1 MALSPTSPVH
11 SLWAKTFSSAEP
23 SLAHLRELLWLSV
36 PQHLRDSADVGMA
49 LSAFWIPESVRERLC
64 RKNRLTHEQLAS
76 LIGFLTGTHDCGKAT
91 MTFCDQIAEVP
102 ELEWLANQTRRA
114 MSHDGSTPFVN
125 PAFKPTHSLAS
136 DAILRRE
143 LTRIFPEA
151 EYTAICTLTS
161 AAGAHHGRP
170 SELPMHDSPL
180 GGERLTAVNQYLD
193 RHGPVWAQA
202 WSELVED
209 ILERTQATAVLS
221 QVLNQGGLD
230 ITDQMLLA
238 GLVSIADWIASNQEL
253 FELTE
258 SGCHTS
264 DQSRAGDA
272 LEQLALTPPWRA
284 KYDAV
289 PPFER
294 RFGWPRGSRLRACQQ
309 VAVEAA
315 VEQAR
320 PALFIICDEMG
331 RGKTEAALLAAEI
344 SAGHTG
350 AGGVAFALPSQV
362 TTNAMLPRITHW
374 VESLDQES
382 PHSLRLMHSNAHL
395 SPEFESLIHRTR
407 AISDGADHD
416 EVIAHQWFSGRKG
429 LLSEFTVS
437 TVDQVLMLA
446 LQSRYVALRHFGL
459 AGKVVII
466 DEVHSYDHYTR
477 SYLEKTLTW
486 LAAHGTSVILLS
498 ATLASSV
505 QSEFEKAY
513 AEGFAQKKSTSD
525 KRVKRKVEL
534 PQPTETFTFP
544 SVSVTSQAGT
554 KHMPVE
560 AEKKSREVRLTTL
573 EDSLEDLQ
581 SALSTQL
588 RDGGVVGV
596 VCNTV
601 SRAQL
606 AFSALRKEYGEDV
619 VLLHSQLTVA
629 ERSSL
634 ERQLVNDLGK
644 NGRRQ
649 PSDAHT
655 LRPYRRLVVGT
666 QVLEQSLD
674 VDFDLL
680 VSDFAPVDLLAQRA
694 GRLHRHN
701 RPPHDRPQALRE
713 PEMLVRGLNRGEIS
727 PTAVPEFESGAQN
740 IYGEYLLLATAAVL
754 RTHANGSPWCIRHDL
769 YPKIEAVYTHTPD
782 IPEAWATRFEEAK
795 KAYNQAKKEARV
807 RAEKFQM
814 PTPRKAGADLTQA
827 LGSASKLD
835 ADRDQRKAVASV
847 RDIQPTLEA
856 ILLWENDGYIY
867 PLPWLLDDKTEL
879 VPLSETQL
887 PPRKISRL
895 LAESVVKIPH
905 WLVPEWSIDP
915 AIDELETQGI
925 AAWQDDF
932 RLKGQLLLR
941 VGRDFS
947 GQLLDQSF
955 FYLPA
960 IGFVQPDHV
969 HEFDCVTRAPEGDF
983 YDEHLNYP
991 YDCGGDFS

>member
-1 MALSPTSPVH
+1 MPLSPHNPAWK
-11 SLWAKTFSSAEP
+11 LWAKTFSSDDP

-49 LSAFWIPESVRERLC
+49 LSTSWLTKSVRVRLC
-64 RKNRLTHEQLAS
+64 RKNRLTRKKFRS

-91 MTFCDQIAEVP
+91 TAFTDQIANVP
-102 ELEWLANQTRRA
+102 ELEWLANQARRA

-170 SELPMHDSPL
+170 SELPIHDGPL
-180 GGERLTAVNQYLD
+180 GGERLTTVNQYLD

-238 GLVSIADWIASNQEL
+238 GVVSIADWIASNQEL
-253 FELTE
+253 FEPTE
-258 SGCHTS
+258 SGRHTS

-294 RFGWPRGSRLRACQQ
+294 RFGWPQGSRLRACQQ

-315 VEQAR
+315 MEQAG

-331 RGKTEAALLAAEI
+331 RGKTEAALLATEI

-350 AGGVAFALPSQV
+350 AGGTAFALPSQV

-581 SALSTQL
+581 SALSTRL

-601 SRAQL
+601 SRAQH

-655 LRPYRRLVVGT
+655 QRPYRHLVVGT

-694 GRLHRHN
+694 GRLHRHK
-701 RPPHDRPQALRE
+701 RPADDRPHSLQE
-713 PEMLVRGLNRGEIS
+713 PEILIRGLNRGGIS
-727 PTAVPEFESGAQN
+727 PTTVPEFESGAQK

-754 RTHANGSPWCIRHDL
+754 RTHVNGSPWCVRHDL
-769 YPKIEAVYTHTPD
+769 CPKIEAVYTHAPNVPD
-782 IPEAWATRFEEAK
+782 AWATHFE
-795 KAYNQAKKEARV
+795 KAKEAYKEDKEVARK

-814 PTPRKAGADLTQA
+814 PTPRRAGADLTQA

-847 RDIQPTLEA
+847 RDIKPTLEV
-856 ILLWENDGYIY
+856 ILLWESDGYTY
-867 PLPWLLDDKTEL
+867 PLPWLLDSQTEL
-879 VPLSETQL
+879 TPLSETQ
-887 PPRKISRL
+887 PPHRKISRL
-895 LAESVVKIPH
+895 LSESVVKIPH
-905 WLVPEWSIDP
+905 WLVPVRSIDR
-915 AIDELETQGI
+915 AITELETHGI

-941 VGRDFS
+941 IGRDFS
-947 GQLLDQSF
+947 GRLLGRDF
-955 FYLPA
+955 LYLPA

-969 HEFDCVTRAPEGDF
+969 HEFDFEARATEGDF
-983 YDEHLNYP
+983 YDKHLDCS
-991 YDCGGDFS
+991 YDYGGDFS